1 MNKNTIF
8 LIISTILKK
17 EKSNALINKMD
28 IIIKVINSII
38 FVISGIFILKT
49 FYLYFF
55 LIREKKI

>member
-1 MNKNTIF
+1 
-8 LIISTILKK
+8 
-17 EKSNALINKMD
+17 MD

-55 LIREKKI
+55 LIREKKNIMFIYKKNENQEI